1 MGYEISCVANTY
13 TQHEKTKPVQLRLPE
28 SLIVEAKKLAD
39 DDGRSLSNLVM
50 MLLKRAVNE
59 SKGK

>member
-1 MGYEISCVANTY
+1 M

-59 SKGK
+59 SKEK